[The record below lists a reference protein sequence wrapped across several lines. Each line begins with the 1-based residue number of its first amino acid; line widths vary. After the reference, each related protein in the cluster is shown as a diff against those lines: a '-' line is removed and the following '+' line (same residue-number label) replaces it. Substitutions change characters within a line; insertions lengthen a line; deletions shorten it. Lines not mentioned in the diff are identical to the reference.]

1 YSGLELMN
9 LWNGILVEHCRE
21 AFTIDHVSRLIS
33 NIELGLKEA
42 DVEAK
47 IIKGDSKLFVE
58 TAQIK
63 EALDVI
69 RRIFGVV
76 RAIPCIRIELRG
88 IYNTILSVSEEFL
101 KQGLFPTIKVRS
113 IGSGSVSMQGI
124 AQAFD
129 LKKIPHLKN
138 DSMKNI
144 SVNVEIAGDVCYIYA
159 DYLAVTGPK
168 GLPIGVMDRVVCL
181 VSGGIDSPVATW
193 MMMKQGC
200 SIAVLF
206 AYFPMGGDESDLKR
220 FISVVRELRKWHI
233 GGEMQVYIYKHDQN
247 LVAFRKAALKFT
259 CILCRRMMYRVANE
273 IANIVKAKAIVT
285 GENLAQVASQ
295 TLQNLSVI
303 NQASK
308 LPVLRPLI
316 GFNKEEIVKI
326 AKRIGTYEASCMRA
340 SSGCAPIKGCWARP
354 LKPVTHASLDTIIK
368 IESSLNIK
376 ELLER
381 SVDSLRKVP
390 AEWLIS

>member
-1 YSGLELMN
+1 MN